1 MVTVLVSTTTMI
13 IIAIYAYYAVA
24 PGAASIPMQW
34 SVSGAVNLSWP
45 RVAAFGAIPLIA
57 ALTLV
62 TLDLAGVASADIL
75 VLVGLLF
82 LVVQLLHIALTHRW
96 FRKQG

>member
-1 MVTVLVSTTTMI
+1 MI
-13 IIAIYAYYAVA
+13 IIAAFAYRAVA
-24 PGAASIPMQW
+24 PGVASIPMQW
-34 SVSGAVNLSWP
+34 SASGAVNSSWP
-45 RVAAFGAIPLIA
+45 RAAAFGAIPLIA

-62 TLDLAGVASADIL
+62 ILDVAGVASADIL

-96 FRKQG
+96 FLKHG